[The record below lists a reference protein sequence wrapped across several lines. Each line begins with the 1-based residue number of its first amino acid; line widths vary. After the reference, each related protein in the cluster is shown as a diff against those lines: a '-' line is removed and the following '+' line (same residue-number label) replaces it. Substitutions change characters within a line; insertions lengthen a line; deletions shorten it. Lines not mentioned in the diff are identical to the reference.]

1 MALVDREGD
10 GDLGEECE
18 GGGERPRRR
27 QRRGAPVEEA
37 APQWAEDGV
46 EEARR
51 DHPRCRPDLA
61 DAVPSSS
68 TSATGDDDDD
78 DPFLLA
84 GFISMLLDFS

>member
-27 QRRGAPVEEA
+27 QRQGALVEEA
-37 APQWAEDGV
+37 ASQRAEDGV

-51 DHPRCRPDLA
+51 DHPRRRPDLA
-61 DAVPSSS
+61 DAVPSLS
-68 TSATGDDDDD
+68 TLAAEDD

-84 GFISMLLDFS
+84 GFISMPLDFS

>member
-27 QRRGAPVEEA
+27 QRRGALIEEA
-37 APQWAEDGV
+37 APQRAEDGV

-51 DHPRCRPDLA
+51 DHPQRRPDLA
-61 DAVPSSS
+61 DAVPSLS
-68 TSATGDDDDD
+68 TSATEDD

-84 GFISMLLDFS
+84 GFISMPLDFS

>member
-18 GGGERPRRR
+18 GGEERPRRR
-27 QRRGAPVEEA
+27 QQRGAPVEEA
-37 APQWAEDGV
+37 APQRAEDGV

-51 DHPRCRPDLA
+51 DHPRCRPDLT

-68 TSATGDDDDD
+68 TSAAGDDDD

>member
-18 GGGERPRRR
+18 GGEERPRR
-27 QRRGAPVEEA
+27 QQQRGAPVEEV
-37 APQWAEDGV
+37 APQRAEDGV

-51 DHPRCRPDLA
+51 DHPRRRPDLA

-68 TSATGDDDDD
+68 TSAAGDDDD